1 MGDPDVKRWKLPQ
14 QPLEKFW
21 GKMTDQIVIPVE
33 NGREAY
39 YEEVR
44 NKISIIPQSVDFSS
58 FELVDY
64 KKNPMPTFFYSGA
77 VYPNMRDP
85 RQFLE
90 YLTKV
95 DYDFKFI
102 VYAIKHCLRRL
113 QGNVR

>member
-44 NKISIIPQSVDFSS
+44 NKISIFRARGLQEEPYANLLLFRRSISKYERS
-58 FELVDY
+58 
-64 KKNPMPTFFYSGA
+64 KA
-77 VYPNMRDP
+77 VLGVP
-85 RQFLE
+85 
-90 YLTKV
+90 
-95 DYDFKFI
+95 
-102 VYAIKHCLRRL
+102 H
-113 QGNVR
+113 